1 MSSSSP
7 LCVCFQSMGMNSQ
20 GHTNMGGPNISSL
33 VGGQAVGAGGMGPGS
48 SPGGMTPGMQ
58 NAQMVMYQGCA
69 AFFCYSFPIRQV
81 SFLLELTKFYCRL
94 CCGIFAVT
102 GKMA

>member
-1 MSSSSP
+1 
-7 LCVCFQSMGMNSQ
+7 MNSQ

-58 NAQMVMYQGCA
+58 NAQMVMYHGCE
-69 AFFCYSFPIRQV
+69 AFSCCLFPIRQAL
-81 SFLLELTKFYCRL
+81 FLLELAKFCCHL